1 MKRQS
6 DTHRNMRKH
15 GNAIKFDYLNTA
27 AESMIQLCLESLVK
41 SGHME
46 WQGSL
51 RKTYEK
57 YLLPEVLD
65 LTTEEMWDLAC
76 SGKILSLFQMDSIQ
90 GKKVM
95 RAINPHSL
103 LQLANTNS
111 LMRLQSKTKEQPIDQ
126 YIRYKN
132 DINEWYRDMDDYGLT
147 KDEQEILKEHL
158 LESYGVCAEQE
169 PLMKISMDKR
179 ICAFDI
185 VKSNKLR
192 KGIAKFLACWNESF
206 NIIRKQN
213 R

>member
-65 LTTEEMWDLAC
+65 VTTEEVWDLAC

-132 DINEWYRDMDDYGLT
+132 DINEWYKDMDDYGLT

-158 LESYGVCAEQE
+158 LESYGVTIQLKIQTLVFKCEQMYI
-169 PLMKISMDKR
+169 L
-179 ICAFDI
+179 
-185 VKSNKLR
+185 NKKTPYVR
-192 KGIAKFLACWNESF
+192 KEHRVIY
-206 NIIRKQN
+206 
-213 R
+213 

>member
-1 MKRQS
+1 
-6 DTHRNMRKH
+6 
-15 GNAIKFDYLNTA
+15 
-27 AESMIQLCLESLVK
+27 
-41 SGHME
+41 
-46 WQGSL
+46 
-51 RKTYEK
+51 
-57 YLLPEVLD
+57 
-65 LTTEEMWDLAC
+65 
-76 SGKILSLFQMDSIQ
+76 
-90 GKKVM
+90 
-95 RAINPHSL
+95 
-103 LQLANTNS
+103 
-111 LMRLQSKTKEQPIDQ
+111 
-126 YIRYKN
+126 
-132 DINEWYRDMDDYGLT
+132 MDDYGLT